1 MASDAGKTDELESS
15 HHPGTNGGGG
25 LCAEGPPGGCKQIY
39 RKRPWVAKDG
49 QSMRQDE
56 EAQDLRFGEVRQ
68 GAIRGARAGEHRVV
82 LWKLSWAVLRAV

>member
-1 MASDAGKTDELESS
+1 MASDVGKTDELEST
-15 HHPGTNGGGG
+15 HHPGTNGGSYV
-25 LCAEGPPGGCKQIY
+25 ERGPPGECKQIY

-68 GAIRGARAGEHRVV
+68 GAIRGARAGEHQVV